1 MNLTFFTTCFQIKP
15 DKGLTERGTAMED
28 MHHIFTRFKEEFP
41 EVYNRHEA
49 LGKEI
54 HEKVGPLDENSRWL
68 IKIAISA
75 ACNHKRALATHIKKA
90 QAAGVTDAEIKHA
103 LLLLIPT
110 VGFPMFMKAY
120 SILESGK

>member
-1 MNLTFFTTCFQIKP
+1 
-15 DKGLTERGTAMED
+15 MED
-28 MHHIFTRFKEEFP
+28 MHQIFTRFKEEFP
-41 EVYNRHEA
+41 EVYSRHEA

-54 HEKVGPLDENSRWL
+54 HEKGGPLGENSRWL

-90 QAAGVTDAEIKHA
+90 QAAGVTDAEITHA

-120 SILESGK
+120 SILKSSV

>member
-1 MNLTFFTTCFQIKP
+1 
-15 DKGLTERGTAMED
+15 MED
-28 MHHIFTRFKEEFP
+28 IHQIFTRFKEEFP
-41 EVYNRHEA
+41 EIYNRHQA

-54 HEKVGPLDENSRWL
+54 HEKAGPLGETSRWL

-75 ACNHKRALATHIKKA
+75 ACNHKRALATHIKRA
-90 QAAGVTDAEIKHA
+90 QGAGVTDAEIKHA

-120 SILESGK
+120 SVLESSG

>member
-1 MNLTFFTTCFQIKP
+1 
-15 DKGLTERGTAMED
+15 MED
-28 MHHIFTRFKEEFP
+28 IHKIFTRFKKEFP
-41 EVYNRHEA
+41 EVFARHEA

-54 HEKVGPLDENSRWL
+54 HEKIGPLEEKSRWL

-90 QAAGVTDAEIKHA
+90 RAAGVADEEIKHA

-110 VGFPMFMKAY
+110 VGFPTFMKAY
-120 SILESGK
+120 AVLDST

>member
-1 MNLTFFTTCFQIKP
+1 
-15 DKGLTERGTAMED
+15 MENI
-28 MHHIFTRFKEEFP
+28 HEIYTRFKDEFP
-41 EVYNRHEA
+41 EVHARHEA

-54 HEKVGPLDENSRWL
+54 HENAGPLTEKSRWL

-90 QAAGVTDAEIKHA
+90 QAAGVNDDEIKHT

-110 VGFPMFMKAY
+110 AGFPMFMKAF
-120 SILESGK
+120 SVLNNVAE

>member
-1 MNLTFFTTCFQIKP
+1 
-15 DKGLTERGTAMED
+15 MED
-28 MHHIFTRFKEEFP
+28 IHEIFTKFKEEFP
-41 EVYNRHEA
+41 QVYALHQD

-54 HEKVGPLDENSRWL
+54 HEKAGPLEAKIRWL

-90 QAAGVTDAEIKHA
+90 QAAGVTDEEIKHA

-110 VGFPMFMKAY
+110 AGFPLFMKAY
-120 SILESGK
+120 AVMKHIK

>member
-1 MNLTFFTTCFQIKP
+1 LQDFNRVI
-15 DKGLTERGTAMED
+15 
-28 MHHIFTRFKEEFP
+28 EEFP
-41 EVYNRHEA
+41 EVFARHEA

-54 HEKVGPLDENSRWL
+54 HEKVGPLPENSRWL

-90 QAAGVTDAEIKHA
+90 KAAGVAQDEIKHA

-110 VGFPMFMKAY
+110 AGFPVFMKAY
-120 SILESGK
+120 SVLENMVD

>member
-1 MNLTFFTTCFQIKP
+1 
-15 DKGLTERGTAMED
+15 MED
-28 MHHIFTRFKEEFP
+28 MHQIFTGFKEEFP
-41 EVYNRHEA
+41 EVYNRYEA

-54 HEKVGPLDENSRWL
+54 HQKVGPLEENSRWL

-75 ACNHKRALATHIKKA
+75 ACSHKRALATHIKKA

-120 SILESGK
+120 SVLKSSR

>member
-1 MNLTFFTTCFQIKP
+1 
-15 DKGLTERGTAMED
+15 MED
-28 MHHIFTRFKEEFP
+28 MHQIFARFKEEFP

-54 HEKVGPLDENSRWL
+54 HEKVGPLDENARWL

-103 LLLLIPT
+103 LLLLIPA
-110 VGFPMFMKAY
+110 VGFPLFMKAC
-120 SILESGK
+120 SVVESSE

>member
-1 MNLTFFTTCFQIKP
+1 
-15 DKGLTERGTAMED
+15 MED
-28 MHHIFTRFKEEFP
+28 MHQIFTRFKVEFP
-41 EVYNRHEA
+41 EVYNKHEA

-54 HEKVGPLDENSRWL
+54 HEKAGPLGESSRWL

-75 ACNHKRALATHIKKA
+75 ACNHKRALETHIKKA
-90 QAAGVTDAEIKHA
+90 QSAGVTDAEIKHT

-120 SILESGK
+120 SVLESSR

>member
-1 MNLTFFTTCFQIKP
+1 
-15 DKGLTERGTAMED
+15 MED
-28 MHHIFTRFKEEFP
+28 IHENFTRFKEEFP
-41 EVYNRHEA
+41 EVFARHEA

-54 HEKVGPLDENSRWL
+54 HEKVGPLPENSRWL

-90 QAAGVTDAEIKHA
+90 RAAGVTEDDIKHA

-110 VGFPMFMKAY
+110 AGFPVFMKAY
-120 SILESGK
+120 SVLNNTVDQVN